1 MEEEKK
7 KNRRKTKSTL
17 KKSLLDQAED
27 LENEMKSLLINIEKE
42 KERLKELVENRNF
55 LVGKNY
61 EQEELTIREYKQ
73 ILKAREN
80 QKEMLQKDNFEEILG
95 GTINEKK

>member
-27 LENEMKSLLINIEKE
+27 LENEMKSILINIEKE

-61 EQEELTIREYKQ
+61 EKEELTIREYRQ

-80 QKEMLQKDNFEEILG
+80 EKEMLQKDNFEEILG

>member
-27 LENEMKSLLINIEKE
+27 LETEMKSLLINIEKE

-61 EQEELTIREYKQ
+61 EQEELTIREYRQ

>member
-95 GTINEKK
+95 GKINEKK

>member
-61 EQEELTIREYKQ
+61 EKEELTIREYRQ
-73 ILKAREN
+73 ILQAREN
-80 QKEMLQKDNFEEILG
+80 QKEMLQKENFEEILG
-95 GTINEKK
+95 GKINENK

>member
-61 EQEELTIREYKQ
+61 EKEELTIREYRQ

-80 QKEMLQKDNFEEILG
+80 EKEMLQKDNFEEILG
-95 GTINEKK
+95 GTINDKR

>member
-7 KNRRKTKSTL
+7 KNRRKSKSTL

-27 LENEMKSLLINIEKE
+27 LETEMKSLLINIEKE

-61 EQEELTIREYKQ
+61 EKEELTIREYRQ

-80 QKEMLQKDNFEEILG
+80 EKEMLQKDNFEEILG